1 MCRRYPAVGV
11 RPLFEPAQLPGS
23 RETPVATKAEPR
35 QRLAG
40 LDGPRGMSCLGVITL
55 HVAVFFTPAFLAATH
70 VDFVGQLLTLFF
82 VLSCF
87 LLYLPY
93 VKRLSEGGSMP
104 DTLTYFRHR
113 IFRIFPAYL
122 VIFLIANFALRA
134 VYVENPLKAGW
145 GHTDHGT
152 GMMTDP
158 ISLLANLTLTH
169 SLFPATFQTGISP
182 SWSLTTEWGFYLF
195 LPLIG
200 IALFA
205 WARKRAEPWKA
216 AVWPPLILCVV
227 GITTNTTVAVLQAKY
242 YPHAILEAYW
252 GPNWIAVLSRS
263 FLGIS
268 DNFAF
273 GMLAAVIFVALA
285 RGKWKSMTTFR
296 LQLIFATVAGFA
308 LVCSMVLFVLN
319 PRYVATAFALAS
331 GAFIVLIVAPI
342 ARGEHSTIASVT
354 DWRPLRYLGTIS
366 LSAYLWHFPV
376 LVILTR
382 LKPPI
387 PDNLWGFLIAL
398 VIVTG
403 ATVACAS
410 LTYRFVELPAMKRRG

>member
-1 MCRRYPAVGV
+1 VGV
-11 RPLFEPAQLPGS
+11 RPLFEPARLPGS
-23 RETPVATKAEPR
+23 SETPVATKAEPR

-82 VLSCF
+82 VLSGF

-122 VIFLIANFALRA
+122 AIFLIANFVLRA
-134 VYVENPLKAGW
+134 VYVENPLTAGW

-158 ISLLANLTLTH
+158 IKLLANLTLTH

-182 SWSLTTEWGFYLF
+182 SWSLTTEWGFYLL
-195 LPLIG
+195 LPVIG
-200 IALFA
+200 ITLFA

-227 GITTNTTVAVLQAKY
+227 GIATNTIVAVLQAKY

-263 FLGIS
+263 FLGIA

-285 RGKWKSMTTFR
+285 RGKLKSMKTFR
-296 LQLIFATVAGFA
+296 LQLIFATVASIGLA
-308 LVCSMVLFVLN
+308 CSMVLFVLN

-331 GAFIVLIVAPI
+331 GAFILVIVAPI
-342 ARGEHSTIASVT
+342 ARGEHSTVASIT
-354 DWRPLRYLGTIS
+354 DWRPLRYVGTVS

-376 LVILTR
+376 LVVLAR
-382 LKPPI
+382 LKLPI

-398 VIVTG
+398 VVVTG
-403 ATVACAS
+403 ATVACSA